1 MGVESGFAAVNGT
14 RLYYEV
20 AGEGTP
26 VALIHGFTLDTRMWD
41 DQFLPLAAHYR
52 VVRYDARGFGRS
64 DLPTGEPY
72 SPHDDLRAL
81 LEHLGLGPAAITG
94 LSMGGGIAADFAIA
108 HPDATRALVLLD
120 AALGGHRFSPGW
132 GAASKP
138 IWAAAREEGVAAAK
152 ERWLAHD
159 LFAPAHE
166 QPAVAARLATIVG
179 DYSGWHWLNRDTAR
193 GVEPPA
199 LARPNAITAPT
210 LAIIGERDVP
220 DFHAMAATL
229 KEGLPNARLVTIP
242 GVGHMA
248 NMEAPQ
254 AVNRAILDFLRDVL

>member
-1 MGVESGFAAVNGT
+1 MALMARALTFFFSSRRRHTRYWRDWSFRRVLFRSALLSPPRRTCMVLWGQQREGVKRRREGAMGVESGFAAVNGT

-108 HPDATRALVLLD
+108 
-120 AALGGHRFSPGW
+120 
-132 GAASKP
+132 
-138 IWAAAREEGVAAAK
+138 
-152 ERWLAHD
+152 
-159 LFAPAHE
+159 
-166 QPAVAARLATIVG
+166 
-179 DYSGWHWLNRDTAR
+179 
-193 GVEPPA
+193 
-199 LARPNAITAPT
+199 
-210 LAIIGERDVP
+210 
-220 DFHAMAATL
+220 
-229 KEGLPNARLVTIP
+229 
-242 GVGHMA
+242 
-248 NMEAPQ
+248 
-254 AVNRAILDFLRDVL
+254 